1 MLGLSNIP
9 SIISLPV
16 KSRKALSCS
25 NNLRFS
31 HPCIGKNVHRGQP
44 RDKVGDMECERGK
57 KRMSGGKV
65 EEEIRG
71 KINVTRT
78 RELY

>member
-1 MLGLSNIP
+1 MP
-9 SIISLPV
+9 STISLPV
-16 KSRKALSCS
+16 KPRKALSCS
-25 NNLRFS
+25 NNLPFS
-31 HPCIGKNVHRGQP
+31 HPCIVKNVHRGQP
-44 RDKVGDMECERGK
+44 RDKVGDMECEKERGK

-65 EEEIRG
+65 KEEIRE